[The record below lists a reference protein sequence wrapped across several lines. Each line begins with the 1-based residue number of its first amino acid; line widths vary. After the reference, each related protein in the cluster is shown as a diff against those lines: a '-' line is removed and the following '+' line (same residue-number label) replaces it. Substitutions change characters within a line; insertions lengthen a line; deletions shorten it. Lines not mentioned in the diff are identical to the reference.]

1 MCKLSNLYVL
11 DLWSNNVSG
20 DITFNVANSLPQL
33 MNQPCK
39 IKVKQVQ
46 SELVDAGLATV
57 VGPPEVVTNP
67 SSIDKYLYL
76 RVVHNMNI
84 QSGSNREGFSNSNIL
99 CLFDTYK
106 GRQTFIAGAA
116 FGDATSLSNA
126 ATGTTETDCT
136 LFAPNGLPAILTL
149 QRWGTDNTTLVDA
162 QRDLVRL
169 SWIVRLEITVN
180 PDQE

>member
-1 MCKLSNLYVL
+1 MCKLSNLYIL
-11 DLWSNNVSG
+11 DLWDNDSSG
-20 DITFNVANSLPQL
+20 SITFNVANSLPQL

-39 IKVKQVQ
+39 IKVKQIQ
-46 SELVDAGLATV
+46 SKLYDAGVAAAA
-57 VGPPEVVTNP
+57 GPPVVVEIPP

-84 QSGSNREGFSNSNIL
+84 QSGSNKAGFSNSNIL
-99 CLFDTYK
+99 SLFDTYK
-106 GRQTFIAGAA
+106 GRQTFATGAVTA
-116 FGDATSLSNA
+116 IPTVSNA
-126 ATGTTETDCT
+126 ITGTTETNCT
-136 LFAPNGLPAILTL
+136 LFAPIGLPAILTL

-162 QRDLVRL
+162 QHDSVRL